1 MTDYIFYA
9 TLFRKNE
16 TYNPT
21 CLVLHSLRNVNGCF
35 ISVTLWRVYLLCCSD
50 VLTSHTTGMCRS
62 FSVSESTEKFVKVLR
77 REITDLKVMRIQYF
91 LHFFSRGGGPSPRHF
106 LDQCAQPWRICFQV
120 CAVLLCITWVAVCKR
135 SLRSEHV
142 TEDTW
147 RNYSVLSLFLN
158 FIWLCVPV
166 VVACVTIRRLG

>member
-62 FSVSESTEKFVKVLR
+62 FSVSESTEKFVE
-77 REITDLKVMRIQYF
+77 EICKSFETRNNWFEGDADPVFSSLFQ
-91 LHFFSRGGGPSPRHF
+91 SRGWPQPTPFSGSMRSAMTNMLSSLCCFVMHYVGGSLQTVVKVRTCYWRHMKK
-106 LDQCAQPWRICFQV
+106 
-120 CAVLLCITWVAVCKR
+120 LLC
-135 SLRSEHV
+135 S
-142 TEDTW
+142 
-147 RNYSVLSLFLN
+147 
-158 FIWLCVPV
+158 
-166 VVACVTIRRLG
+166 